1 MNLNK
6 TLKVSIS
13 IQGYTKKPQG
23 KEVAQIHYLKQ
34 TVTIQQLIDYISQ
47 GHCITH
53 CFEDYDEE
61 FGQSTKKI
69 ENFRYTQLIGID
81 VDDSDVD
88 LDTYISSLVYKPTI
102 AYTTFSHNIKGNRYR
117 LIYIF
122 NQKIKG
128 AELYCNVYKW
138 LTQDLNLKDNCM
150 QSCAQ
155 QMYGTTKDAQWY
167 VSDTTYDIPTE
178 CKTTYGQQCKIKVS
192 KASTQKQLPKTSQK
206 VQSEYNNREEVH
218 YIGNAINEEN
228 DTFSDN
234 AVVKALYSMSPQ
246 DFIFYYHNTF
256 EYFIST
262 PLHYEDGYALIPE
275 DYYEI
280 KRPWYKDKVGDKT
293 ITVVKTIRDGEQRRK
308 RLCNTAIILRA
319 IKRDISFEHLLYI
332 LVCERQYYYDN
343 QDKALSNK
351 ELINIAKWAIELPSE
366 QINPKKVKH
375 PKFKVDK
382 SYWAEKGITARQAA
396 NIVRGIIKEQEI
408 GSVYDFNLTDKENLA
423 MMKEYGI
430 KVSQRSLTNFKR
442 KYKINYPKTVKTKVS
457 KASTQNFTKS
467 SNPNIIE
474 EENTLYSNCQFT
486 EENGHLLLEEH
497 KNKKHNKAR
506 KMKQDIIKDYYN
518 PQLTD
523 EQNVKLMN
531 ENGIKVSINTLR
543 RWRKSNGIQREIG
556 GDHCSQ
562 EYKSK
567 KQLPISEA
575 STQNQSVKSKYPK
588 SSSQNQVFKQNEYLK
603 SSVQNQVIK
612 SEIKCSESS
621 SQNEEQV
628 VKTNE
633 IKVSKPLNQSA
644 ILEKQSEEIKV
655 QKQSESL
662 VPKCKNQSAKI
673 ENDTFDHLEKLEEN
687 NIDLNKI
694 PSSITDEKTLQLY
707 ANAYLKEMSTAK
719 AWPAYTRNREKYN
732 KVMKNASSSIKSDV
746 IDNIRGKYKT
756 IETDR
761 IEWIGIHVASI
772 LPYDSAYDELYNQG
786 YLPKNSNMYW
796 QQYFK
801 KNNAVCEAV

>member
-13 IQGYTKKPQG
+13 TKGYKVKPQG
-23 KEVAQIHYLKQ
+23 KEVAQIRYLKQ
-34 TVTIQQLIDYISQ
+34 TLTIQQLIDYISS

-81 VDDSDVD
+81 IDDADTD
-88 LDTYISSLVYKPTI
+88 LYTYISSLVYKPTL

-117 LIYIF
+117 LLYIF
-122 NQKIKG
+122 NEKIKG

-155 QMYGTTKDAQWY
+155 QMYGTNANAEWY
-167 VSDTTYDIPTE
+167 ITDTTYDIPTE
-178 CKTTYGQQCKIKVS
+178 CFQSTTECKSKVS
-192 KASTQKQLPKTSQK
+192 KSTTQNQVPKSSQK
-206 VQSEYNNREEVH
+206 WQSEYNKKEEVH
-218 YIGNAINEEN
+218 YIGNANEGKDEYLLFN
-228 DTFSDN
+228 N

-246 DFIFYYHNTF
+246 DYIFYYHNTF
-256 EYFIST
+256 EYFTST
-262 PLHYEDGYALIPE
+262 PLRYEDGYALIPE

-375 PKFKVDK
+375 SKFKVDK

-442 KYKINYPKTVKTKVS
+442 KYKINYPKSVKS
-457 KASTQNFTKS
+457 TKS

-474 EENTLYSNCQFT
+474 RRDTLYWNCQLVEENDTFIS
-486 EENGHLLLEEH
+486 EEH

-506 KMKQDIIKDYYN
+506 KMKQDIIKQYYN
-518 PQLTD
+518 SQLTD
-523 EQNVKLMN
+523 KENIELLKEQ
-531 ENGIKVSINTLR
+531 GINISLSTIK
-543 RWRKSNGIQREIG
+543 RWREKNGYI
-556 GDHCSQ
+556 
-562 EYKSK
+562 
-567 KQLPISEA
+567 
-575 STQNQSVKSKYPK
+575 KYPK
-588 SSSQNQVFKQNEYLK
+588 SSIQNQ
-603 SSVQNQVIK
+603 SVISDQSIKIKVSGTDDNQSIK
-612 SEIKCSESS
+612 KD
-621 SQNEEQV
+621 
-628 VKTNE
+628 E
-633 IKVSKPLNQSA
+633 IKVSK
-644 ILEKQSEEIKV
+644 SE
-655 QKQSESL
+655 
-662 VPKCKNQSAKI
+662 NQSAKI
-673 ENDTFDHLEKLEEN
+673 ENDTFDNLEKLEE

-694 PSSITDEKTLQLY
+694 PSSITDEKTLLLY
-707 ANAYLKEMSTAK
+707 ANAYLKEMSAAK
-719 AWPAYTRNREKYN
+719 AWPAYTRNRDKYY

-772 LPYDSAYDELYNQG
+772 LPYDSAYDELYKQG

>member
-13 IQGYTKKPQG
+13 IQGYTQKPQG
-23 KEVAQIHYLKQ
+23 KEVAQIRYIKQ
-34 TVTIQQLIDYISQ
+34 TLTIQQLIDYISA

-81 VDDSDVD
+81 IDDADVN
-88 LDTYISSLVYKPTI
+88 LNTYISSLRYKPTL

-117 LIYIF
+117 LLYIF
-122 NQKIKG
+122 NEKIKG
-128 AELYCNVYKW
+128 AEHYCNVYKW

-155 QMYGTTKDAQWY
+155 QMYGTNANAEWY
-167 VSDTTYDIPTE
+167 ITDTTYDIPTE
-178 CKTTYGQQCKIKVS
+178 CKTTYGQQCKSKVS
-192 KASTQKQLPKTSQK
+192 QRKAKYQKQSDKCNPNII
-206 VQSEYNNREEVH
+206 ERENTLYWNCTH
-218 YIGNAINEEN
+218 KEN
-228 DTFSDN
+228 DTLVDN
-234 AVVKALYSMSPQ
+234 VVVKALYGMSPQ

-256 EYFIST
+256 EYFTST
-262 PLHYEDGYALIPE
+262 PLQYEDGYALIPE

-293 ITVVKTIRDGEQRRK
+293 YIVVKTIRDGEQRRK

-375 PKFKVDK
+375 SKFKVDK

-396 NIVRGIIKEQEI
+396 NIVRGIIKSEAI
-408 GSVYDFNLTDKENLA
+408 GSMYDFNLTDKENIQV
-423 MMKEYGI
+423 MKDNGLKVSLRTLKQWRKDNGI
-430 KVSQRSLTNFKR
+430 KVS
-442 KYKINYPKTVKTKVS
+442 
-457 KASTQNFTKS
+457 
-467 SNPNIIE
+467 
-474 EENTLYSNCQFT
+474 
-486 EENGHLLLEEH
+486 
-497 KNKKHNKAR
+497 NKKQSIKSKVTQVQSEYNNRESTHYIGTALSNKNDTLLAEGNNNNTTH
-506 KMKQDIIKDYYN
+506 KQMKKDNIKQWYN

-523 EQNVKLMN
+523 DENIKVLKD
-531 ENGIKVSINTLR
+531 NGINISAITLK
-543 RWRKSNGIQREIG
+543 RWRKANGIAKQRG

-562 EYKSK
+562 SYNQSIKSK
-567 KQLPISEA
+567 VSFEGNQSITSNQSIKSKVSNPDNNQSITSKA
-575 STQNQSVKSKYPK
+575 ST
-588 SSSQNQVFKQNEYLK
+588 QNQVFKQNEYLK
-603 SSVQNQVIK
+603 SSVQNQVVK
-612 SEIKCSESS
+612 SEIKCSSEK
-621 SQNEEQV
+621 NQV
-628 VKTNE
+628 VKG
-633 IKVSKPLNQSA
+633 
-644 ILEKQSEEIKV
+644 EKQS
-655 QKQSESL
+655 
-662 VPKCKNQSAKI
+662 
-673 ENDTFDHLEKLEEN
+673 DTFACLEELEE

-694 PSSITDEKTLQLY
+694 PSSINDEKTLQLY
-707 ANAYLKEMSTAK
+707 ANAYLKEMATAK
-719 AWPAYTRNREKYN
+719 AWPAFTRNREKYH

-746 IDNIRGKYKT
+746 INIIKGKYQT

>member
-13 IQGYTKKPQG
+13 IQGYTQKPQG
-23 KEVAQIHYLKQ
+23 KEVAQIRYIKQ
-34 TVTIQQLIDYISQ
+34 TLTIQQLIDYISD

-81 VDDSDVD
+81 VDDADTD
-88 LDTYISSLVYKPTI
+88 LNSYISSLKYKPTL

-117 LIYIF
+117 LLYIF
-122 NQKIKG
+122 NEKIKG
-128 AELYCNVYKW
+128 AEHYCNVYKW

-155 QMYGTTKDAQWY
+155 QMYGTNHNAEWY
-167 VSDTTYDIPTE
+167 ITDTTYDIPTE
-178 CKTTYGQQCKIKVS
+178 CNHFTIECKTKVS
-192 KASTQKQLPKTSQK
+192 KAKYQKQLPKTSQK
-206 VQSEYNNREEVH
+206 VQSEYNKEEEVH
-218 YIGNAINEEN
+218 YIGTALSEKN
-228 DTFSDN
+228 DTLLDN
-234 AVVKALYSMSPQ
+234 AVVKALYGMSPQ

-256 EYFIST
+256 EYFTST

-275 DYYEI
+275 DYYEV

-293 ITVVKTIRDGEQRRK
+293 ISVVKTIRDGEQRRK

-375 PKFKVDK
+375 SKFKVDK
-382 SYWAEKGITARQAA
+382 SYWAERGITARQAA
-396 NIVRGIIKEQEI
+396 NIVRGIIKSEAI
-408 GSVYDFNLTDKENLA
+408 GSMYDFILTDKENIQV
-423 MMKEYGI
+423 MKDNGLKVSLRTLKQWRKDNGI
-430 KVSQRSLTNFKR
+430 KVSNKKQSIKS
-442 KYKINYPKTVKTKVS
+442 KVS
-457 KASTQNFTKS
+457 QVQSEYNNRESTHYIGTAL
-467 SNPNIIE
+467 SNKNDTLLAEGNNNNTTHKQMKKDNI
-474 EENTLYSNCQFT
+474 
-486 EENGHLLLEEH
+486 
-497 KNKKHNKAR
+497 
-506 KMKQDIIKDYYN
+506 KQWYN

-523 EQNVKLMN
+523 DENIKVLKD
-531 ENGIKVSINTLR
+531 NGINISAITLK
-543 RWRKSNGIQREIG
+543 RWRKTNGIAKQRG

-562 EYKSK
+562 SYKQSDKSK
-567 KQLPISEA
+567 VSFEGNQSIISDQSIKIKVSNPDDNQSITSKA
-575 STQNQSVKSKYPK
+575 ST
-588 SSSQNQVFKQNEYLK
+588 QNQVFKQNEYLK
-603 SSVQNQVIK
+603 SSVQNQVVK
-612 SEIKCSESS
+612 IKCSTDE
-621 SQNEEQV
+621 NQV
-628 VKTNE
+628 VKD
-633 IKVSKPLNQSA
+633 
-644 ILEKQSEEIKV
+644 EKQS
-655 QKQSESL
+655 
-662 VPKCKNQSAKI
+662 
-673 ENDTFDHLEKLEEN
+673 DTFACLEELEEKE

-694 PSSITDEKTLQLY
+694 PSSINDEKTLQLY
-707 ANAYLKEMSTAK
+707 ANAYLKEMATAK
-719 AWPAYTRNREKYN
+719 AWPAFTRNREKYH

-746 IDNIRGKYKT
+746 INIIKGKYQT

-772 LPYDSAYDELYNQG
+772 LPYDSAYDELYNHG

>member
-13 IQGYTKKPQG
+13 TKGYKVKPQG
-23 KEVAQIHYLKQ
+23 KEVAQIRYLKQ
-34 TVTIQQLIDYISQ
+34 TLTIQQLIDYISS

-88 LDTYISSLVYKPTI
+88 LDTYISSLIYKPTL

-117 LIYIF
+117 LLYIF
-122 NQKIKG
+122 NEKIKG

-155 QMYGTTKDAQWY
+155 QMYGTTQDAQWY
-167 VSDTTYDIPTE
+167 ISDTTYDIPTE
-178 CKTTYGQQCKIKVS
+178 CKQY
-192 KASTQKQLPKTSQK
+192 
-206 VQSEYNNREEVH
+206 NRECKSSGQNKNKKCNPNIIERRDTL
-218 YIGNAINEEN
+218 YPNCQFAEEN
-228 DTFSDN
+228 VHLISDN
-234 AVVKALYSMSPQ
+234 TVVKALYSMSPQ

-375 PKFKVDK
+375 SKFKVDK

-396 NIVRGIIKEQEI
+396 NIVRGIIKSEAI
-408 GSVYDFNLTDKENLA
+408 GSMYDFNLTDKENIQV
-423 MMKEYGI
+423 MKDNGLKVSLRTLKQWRKDNGI
-430 KVSQRSLTNFKR
+430 KVSNKNQV
-442 KYKINYPKTVKTKVS
+442 VKSKVS
-457 KASTQNFTKS
+457 QVQSEYNNRESTHYIGTALS
-467 SNPNIIE
+467 SKNV
-474 EENTLYSNCQFT
+474 
-486 EENGHLLLEEH
+486 HLISEEH

-506 KMKQDIIKDYYN
+506 KMKQDIINDYYN

-523 EQNVKLMN
+523 EENVKSMN
-531 ENGIKVSINTLR
+531 DNGLTISIKTLR
-543 RWRKSNGIQREIG
+543 RWRKKNGITREIG
-556 GDHCSQ
+556 GDRKSND
-562 EYKSK
+562 YKISK
-567 KQLPISEA
+567 
-575 STQNQSVKSKYPK
+575 NQVVILDAK
-588 SSSQNQVFKQNEYLK
+588 SSGQNQV
-603 SSVQNQVIK
+603 VI
-612 SEIKCSESS
+612 SDQSIK
-621 SQNEEQV
+621 
-628 VKTNE
+628 
-633 IKVSKPLNQSA
+633 IKVSNPLNQSA
-644 ILEKQSEEIKV
+644 ISDQSEKSKVQKQSEEIKV
-655 QKQSESL
+655 QLLTNQSAKVTKS
-662 VPKCKNQSAKI
+662 KCNFQSAKI
-673 ENDTFDHLEKLEEN
+673 ENDTFDHLEKLEE

-707 ANAYLKEMSTAK
+707 ANAYLKEMSNAK
-719 AWPAYTRNREKYN
+719 AWPAYTRNRDKYY

-786 YLPKNSNMYW
+786 YLPKDSNMYW

>member
-13 IQGYTKKPQG
+13 TQGYTQKPQG
-23 KEVAQIHYLKQ
+23 KEVAQIRYLKQ
-34 TVTIQQLIDYISQ
+34 TVTIQQLIDNISQ

-81 VDDSDVD
+81 IDDADVN
-88 LDTYISSLVYKPTI
+88 LNTYISSLRYKPTL

-117 LIYIF
+117 LLYIF
-122 NQKIKG
+122 NEKIKG
-128 AELYCNVYKW
+128 AELYCNLYKW

-155 QMYGTTKDAQWY
+155 QMYGTNANAEWY
-167 VSDTTYDIPTE
+167 ITDTTYDIPTE
-178 CKTTYGQQCKIKVS
+178 CKTTYGQQCKSKVS
-192 KASTQKQLPKTSQK
+192 QRKAKCQKQSDKCNPNII
-206 VQSEYNNREEVH
+206 ERENTL
-218 YIGNAINEEN
+218 YPNCQFAEEN
-228 DTFSDN
+228 DHLISDN
-234 AVVKALYSMSPQ
+234 TVVKALYSMSPQ
-246 DFIFYYHNTF
+246 DFIFNYRQTYD
-256 EYFIST
+256 YFTST

-375 PKFKVDK
+375 SKFKVDK

-442 KYKINYPKTVKTKVS
+442 KYKINCPKSV
-457 KASTQNFTKS
+457 KS

-474 EENTLYSNCQFT
+474 EKSTLYWNCQLV
-486 EENGHLLLEEH
+486 EENVHLISEEH

-506 KMKQDIIKDYYN
+506 KMKQDIINDYYN

-523 EQNVKLMN
+523 EENVKSMN
-531 ENGIKVSINTLR
+531 DNGLTISIKTLR
-543 RWRKSNGIQREIG
+543 RWRKKNGITREIG
-556 GDHCSQ
+556 GDR
-562 EYKSK
+562 KSNDYN
-567 KQLPISEA
+567 ISKNQVVILDEKSSGQNQSIISKA
-575 STQNQSVKSKYPK
+575 STQNQVVISDQSIKIKVSNTDDNQSITSK

-603 SSVQNQVIK
+603 SSSQNQV
-612 SEIKCSESS
+612 
-621 SQNEEQV
+621 
-628 VKTNE
+628 VKDN
-633 IKVSKPLNQSA
+633 NQSA
-644 ILEKQSEEIKV
+644 ISDQSEKSKV
-655 QKQSESL
+655 QKQS
-662 VPKCKNQSAKI
+662 
-673 ENDTFDHLEKLEEN
+673 DTFACLEELEEKE

-694 PSSITDEKTLQLY
+694 PSSINDEKTLQLY
-707 ANAYLKEMSTAK
+707 ANAYLKEMATAK
-719 AWPAYTRNREKYN
+719 AWPAFTRNREKYH

-746 IDNIRGKYKT
+746 INIIKGKYQT

>member
-13 IQGYTKKPQG
+13 IQGYTQKPQG
-23 KEVAQIHYLKQ
+23 KEVAQIRYNKQ
-34 TVTIQQLIDYISQ
+34 TLTIQQLIDYISS

-81 VDDSDVD
+81 VDDADTD
-88 LDTYISSLVYKPTI
+88 LNSYISSLVYKPTL

-117 LIYIF
+117 LLYIF
-122 NQKIKG
+122 NEKIKG

-155 QMYGTTKDAQWY
+155 QMYGTNANAEWY
-167 VSDTTYDIPTE
+167 ITDTTYDIPTE
-178 CKTTYGQQCKIKVS
+178 CNHFIMECTKVS
-192 KASTQKQLPKTSQK
+192 KASTQKQLPKTSHK
-206 VQSEYNNREEVH
+206 YPSEYNNREEVH
-218 YIGNAINEEN
+218 YIGMGTPNKNGYLIY
-228 DTFSDN
+228 DN
-234 AVVKALYSMSPQ
+234 AVVKALYTMSPQ
-246 DFIFYYHNTF
+246 DFIYYYRQTYD
-256 EYFIST
+256 YFTAT
-262 PLHYEDGYALIPE
+262 PLHYENGYALIPE

-343 QDKALSNK
+343 QDKALNNK

-396 NIVRGIIKEQEI
+396 NIVRGIIKSEAI
-408 GSVYDFNLTDKENLA
+408 GSMYDFNLTDKENVQV
-423 MMKEYGI
+423 MKDNGLKVSLRTLKQWRKDNGI
-430 KVSQRSLTNFKR
+430 KVSNKKQS
-442 KYKINYPKTVKTKVS
+442 INSKVS
-457 KASTQNFTKS
+457 QVQSEYNNRESTHYIGTALS
-467 SNPNIIE
+467 SKNDTLLVEGNNNNTIHKQMKEDNI
-474 EENTLYSNCQFT
+474 
-486 EENGHLLLEEH
+486 
-497 KNKKHNKAR
+497 
-506 KMKQDIIKDYYN
+506 KQWYN

-523 EQNVKLMN
+523 DENIKVLKD
-531 ENGIKVSINTLR
+531 NGINISAITLK
-543 RWRKSNGIQREIG
+543 RWRKANGITKQRG

-562 EYKSK
+562 SYKQSIKSK
-567 KQLPISEA
+567 VSNPDN
-575 STQNQSVKSKYPK
+575 NQSITIQSKY
-588 SSSQNQVFKQNEYLK
+588 QNQVFKQNEYLK
-603 SSVQNQVIK
+603 SSVQNQV
-612 SEIKCSESS
+612 
-621 SQNEEQV
+621 
-628 VKTNE
+628 VKD
-633 IKVSKPLNQSA
+633 
-644 ILEKQSEEIKV
+644 EKQS
-655 QKQSESL
+655 
-662 VPKCKNQSAKI
+662 
-673 ENDTFDHLEKLEEN
+673 DTFTCLEELEEKE

-719 AWPAYTRNREKYN
+719 AWPAYTRNREKYY

-746 IDNIRGKYKT
+746 INNIIGKYKT

-801 KNNAVCEAV
+801 QKNNAVCEAV

>member
-13 IQGYTKKPQG
+13 IQGYTQKPQG
-23 KEVAQIHYLKQ
+23 KEVAQIRYLKQ
-34 TVTIQQLIDYISQ
+34 TLTIQQLIDYISQ

-61 FGQSTKKI
+61 FRQSTKKI

-81 VDDSDVD
+81 IDDSDVN
-88 LDTYISSLVYKPTI
+88 LNTYISSLRYKPTL

-155 QMYGTTKDAQWY
+155 QMYGTNANAEWY
-167 VSDTTYDIPTE
+167 ITDTTYDIPTE
-178 CKTTYGQQCKIKVS
+178 CNHFTMECKTKVS
-192 KASTQKQLPKTSQK
+192 KSSGQNQVPKTSQK

-218 YIGNAINEEN
+218 YIGNALNEEN
-228 DTFSDN
+228 DYLISDN
-234 AVVKALYSMSPQ
+234 TVVKALYSMSPQ
-246 DFIFYYHNTF
+246 DFIYYYRQTYD
-256 EYFIST
+256 YFTAT
-262 PLHYEDGYALIPE
+262 PLHYENGYALIPE

-293 ITVVKTIRDGEQRRK
+293 YIVVKTIRDGEQRRK

-375 PKFKVDK
+375 SKFKVDK

-396 NIVRGIIKEQEI
+396 NIVRGIIKSEAI
-408 GSVYDFNLTDKENLA
+408 GSMYDFNLTDKENIQV
-423 MMKEYGI
+423 MKDNGLKVSLRTLKQWRKDNGI
-430 KVSQRSLTNFKR
+430 KVSNKNQV
-442 KYKINYPKTVKTKVS
+442 VKSKVS
-457 KASTQNFTKS
+457 QVQSEYNNRESTHYIGTALS
-467 SNPNIIE
+467 SKNV
-474 EENTLYSNCQFT
+474 
-486 EENGHLLLEEH
+486 HLISEEH

-506 KMKQDIIKDYYN
+506 KMKQDIINDYYN

-523 EQNVKLMN
+523 EENVKSMN
-531 ENGIKVSINTLR
+531 DNGLTISIKTLR
-543 RWRKSNGIQREIG
+543 RWRKKNGITREIG
-556 GDHCSQ
+556 GDRKSND
-562 EYKSK
+562 YKIAKNQVTKNDDLKSSTQNQVLISK
-567 KQLPISEA
+567 SSTQNQVLISKS
-575 STQNQSVKSKYPK
+575 STQNQSAIFKVQNIADKSKCNFQNATTDQREK
-588 SSSQNQVFKQNEYLK
+588 SKQ
-603 SSVQNQVIK
+603 Q
-612 SEIKCSESS
+612 
-621 SQNEEQV
+621 
-628 VKTNE
+628 T
-633 IKVSKPLNQSA
+633 
-644 ILEKQSEEIKV
+644 QSEDSQV
-655 QKQSESL
+655 QL
-662 VPKCKNQSAKI
+662 LTNQSAKI
-673 ENDTFDHLEKLEEN
+673 ENDTFDHLEELEE

-694 PSSITDEKTLQLY
+694 PSSITDEKTLLLY
-707 ANAYLKEMSTAK
+707 ANAYLKEMSSAK
-719 AWPAYTRNREKYN
+719 AWPAYTRNRDKYN

-746 IDNIRGKYKT
+746 IDNIRGRYKT

-801 KNNAVCEAV
+801 KSNAVCEAV

>member
-13 IQGYTKKPQG
+13 TKGFTTKPQG
-23 KEVAQIHYLKQ
+23 KEVAQIRYLKQ
-34 TVTIQQLIDYISQ
+34 TLTIQQLIDYISK

-88 LDTYISSLVYKPTI
+88 LDTYISSMVYKPTI
-102 AYTTFSHNIKGNRYR
+102 AYTTFSHKIKGNRYR
-117 LIYIF
+117 LLYIF
-122 NQKIKG
+122 NEKIKG

-155 QMYGTTKDAQWY
+155 QMYGTNANAEWY
-167 VSDTTYDIPTE
+167 VSDKTYDIPTE
-178 CKTTYGQQCKIKVS
+178 CFQSTKDYKTKVS
-192 KASTQKQLPKTSQK
+192 KASTQNQVDKTSQK
-206 VQSEYNNREEVH
+206 WQSELNNKKEVH
-218 YIGNAINEEN
+218 YIGNANLQNKNGHLI
-228 DTFSDN
+228 SDN
-234 AVVKALYSMSPQ
+234 TVVKALYSMSPQ
-246 DFIFYYHNTF
+246 DFICYYRQMYD
-256 EYFIST
+256 YFTAT
-262 PLHYEDGYALIPE
+262 PLRYENGYALIPE

-280 KRPWYKDKVGDKT
+280 KRPWYKDKVGDNT
-293 ITVVKTIRDGEQRRK
+293 ISVVKTIRDGEQRRK

-319 IKRDISFEHLLYI
+319 IKRDISFEQVLYI

-343 QDKALSNK
+343 SDKALSNK

-366 QINPKKVKH
+366 QINPQKVKH

-408 GSVYDFNLTDKENLA
+408 GEFYDCSLTDKANLEI
-423 MMKEYGI
+423 MKEYGI

-442 KYKINYPKTVKTKVS
+442 KYKINCPKS
-457 KASTQNFTKS
+457 SGQNFTKS
-467 SNPNIIE
+467 SNPNIIIE
-474 EENTLYSNCQFT
+474 RDTFYSNCQFT
-486 EENGHLLLEEH
+486 TENDHLISEEY

-523 EQNVKLMN
+523 EENVKSMN
-531 ENGIKVSINTLR
+531 DNGLTISIKTLR

-556 GDHCSQ
+556 GDRKSND
-562 EYKSK
+562 YKTNKNQVDILDTKS
-567 KQLPISEA
+567 SG
-575 STQNQSVKSKYPK
+575 QNQSITSK
-588 SSSQNQVFKQNEYLK
+588 SSGQNQSITLE
-603 SSVQNQVIK
+603 NQVD
-612 SEIKCSESS
+612 
-621 SQNEEQV
+621 
-628 VKTNE
+628 
-633 IKVSKPLNQSA
+633 
-644 ILEKQSEEIKV
+644 ILEKQSAISDQTEKSKV
-655 QKQSESL
+655 QKLIKQS
-662 VPKCKNQSAKI
+662 
-673 ENDTFDHLEKLEEN
+673 EKLEK

-694 PSSITDEKTLQLY
+694 PSSINDETTLQLY
-707 ANAYLKEMSTAK
+707 ANAYLKEMSTAM

-732 KVMKNASSSIKSDV
+732 KVMKNVSSSIKSDV
-746 IDNIRGKYKT
+746 INNIREKYKT

-761 IEWIGIHVASI
+761 IEWIGIHVASH
-772 LPYDSAYDELYNQG
+772 LPYDSAYDELYKCG
-786 YLPKNSNMYW
+786 YQPKDSHA
-796 QQYFK
+796 YFAQLYK
-801 KNNAVCEAV
+801 RKNAYAEVI

>member
-13 IQGYTKKPQG
+13 IQGYTQKPQG
-23 KEVAQIHYLKQ
+23 KEVAQIRYNKQ
-34 TVTIQQLIDYISQ
+34 TLTIQQLIDNISQ

-81 VDDSDVD
+81 IDDADTD
-88 LDTYISSLVYKPTI
+88 LYTYISSLVYKPTL

-155 QMYGTTKDAQWY
+155 QMYGTNANAEWY
-167 VSDTTYDIPTE
+167 ITDTTYDIPTE
-178 CKTTYGQQCKIKVS
+178 CFQSTTECKSIISKSVKSEQKVS
-192 KASTQKQLPKTSQK
+192 KTQKCQK
-206 VQSEYNNREEVH
+206 YQKWQSEYNNREEVH
-218 YIGNAINEEN
+218 YIGNALNEEN

-246 DFIFYYHNTF
+246 DFIYYYRQTYD
-256 EYFIST
+256 YFTST

-366 QINPKKVKH
+366 QINPKKIKH

-442 KYKINYPKTVKTKVS
+442 KYKINYPKSV
-457 KASTQNFTKS
+457 KS

-474 EENTLYSNCQFT
+474 RRDTLYWNCQLAEENDTFIS
-486 EENGHLLLEEH
+486 EEH

-506 KMKQDIIKDYYN
+506 KMKQDIIKQYYN
-518 PQLTD
+518 SQLTD
-523 EQNVKLMN
+523 KENIELLKEQ
-531 ENGIKVSINTLR
+531 GINISLSTIK
-543 RWRKSNGIQREIG
+543 RWREKNGYI
-556 GDHCSQ
+556 
-562 EYKSK
+562 
-567 KQLPISEA
+567 
-575 STQNQSVKSKYPK
+575 KYPK
-588 SSSQNQVFKQNEYLK
+588 SSIQNQSIILDK
-603 SSVQNQVIK
+603 S
-612 SEIKCSESS
+612 
-621 SQNEEQV
+621 
-628 VKTNE
+628 VKTENDTFETINE
-633 IKVSKPLNQSA
+633 KCQNQSA
-644 ILEKQSEEIKV
+644 ILENQSIISDQSIKIKV
-655 QKQSESL
+655 SDTLNQSAIFKVQNITDKS
-662 VPKCKNQSAKI
+662 KCKNQSAKI
-673 ENDTFDHLEKLEEN
+673 ENDTFDHLEKLEE

-719 AWPAYTRNREKYN
+719 AWPAYTRNRDKYY

-772 LPYDSAYDELYNQG
+772 LPYDSAYDELYKQG

-801 KNNAVCEAV
+801 KYNAVCEAV

>member
-13 IQGYTKKPQG
+13 IQGYTQKPQG
-23 KEVAQIHYLKQ
+23 KEVAQIRYIKQ
-34 TVTIQQLIDYISQ
+34 TLTIQQLIDYISA

-69 ENFRYTQLIGID
+69 ENFHYTQLIGID
-81 VDDSDVD
+81 IDDADVD
-88 LDTYISSLVYKPTI
+88 LNTYISSIRYKPTL

-117 LIYIF
+117 LLYIF
-122 NQKIKG
+122 NEKIKG
-128 AELYCNVYKW
+128 AEHYCNVYKW

-155 QMYGTTKDAQWY
+155 QMYGTNANAEWY
-167 VSDTTYDIPTE
+167 ITDTTYDIPTE
-178 CKTTYGQQCKIKVS
+178 CKTTYGQQCKSKVS
-192 KASTQKQLPKTSQK
+192 QRKAKYQKQSDKCNPNII
-206 VQSEYNNREEVH
+206 ERENTLYSDDTH
-218 YIGNAINEEN
+218 HEN
-228 DTFSDN
+228 DTLVDN
-234 AVVKALYSMSPQ
+234 TVVKALYGMSPQ

-256 EYFIST
+256 EYFTST

-275 DYYEI
+275 DYYEV

-351 ELINIAKWAIELPSE
+351 ELINIAKWSIELPSE

-375 PKFKVDK
+375 SKFKVDK

-396 NIVRGIIKEQEI
+396 NIVRGIIKSEAI
-408 GSVYDFNLTDKENLA
+408 GSMYDFNLTDKENIQV
-423 MMKEYGI
+423 MKDNGLKVSLRTLKQWRKDNGI
-430 KVSQRSLTNFKR
+430 KVSNEKQSDKS
-442 KYKINYPKTVKTKVS
+442 KVS
-457 KASTQNFTKS
+457 QVQSEYNNRESTHYIGTALS
-467 SNPNIIE
+467 SKNDTLLAEGNNNNTTHKQMKKDNIKE
-474 EENTLYSNCQFT
+474 W
-486 EENGHLLLEEH
+486 
-497 KNKKHNKAR
+497 
-506 KMKQDIIKDYYN
+506 YN

-523 EQNVKLMN
+523 DENIKVLKD
-531 ENGIKVSINTLR
+531 NGINISAITLK
-543 RWRKSNGIQREIG
+543 RWRKANGIAKQRG

-562 EYKSK
+562 SYKQSDKSK
-567 KQLPISEA
+567 VSFEG
-575 STQNQSVKSKYPK
+575 NQSDTEK
-588 SSSQNQVFKQNEYLK
+588 SSSQKQSIISDQSIKIKVSNPDNNQSITIQSKYQNQVFKQNEYLK
-603 SSVQNQVIK
+603 SSVQNQVVK
-612 SEIKCSESS
+612 SEIKCSSEK
-621 SQNEEQV
+621 NQV
-628 VKTNE
+628 VKD
-633 IKVSKPLNQSA
+633 
-644 ILEKQSEEIKV
+644 EKQS
-655 QKQSESL
+655 
-662 VPKCKNQSAKI
+662 
-673 ENDTFDHLEKLEEN
+673 DTFTCLEELEEKE

-694 PSSITDEKTLQLY
+694 PSSINDEKTLQLY
-707 ANAYLKEMSTAK
+707 ANAYLKEMATAK
-719 AWPAYTRNREKYN
+719 AWPAFTRNREKYH

-746 IDNIRGKYKT
+746 INIIKGKYQT

-772 LPYDSAYDELYNQG
+772 LPYDSAYDELYNHG

>member
-155 QMYGTTKDAQWY
+155 QMYGTNANAEWY
-167 VSDTTYDIPTE
+167 ITDITYDIPTE
-178 CKTTYGQQCKIKVS
+178 CKSIISKSVKSEQKVS
-192 KASTQKQLPKTSQK
+192 KTQKCQK
-206 VQSEYNNREEVH
+206 YQKWQSEYNNREEVH

-442 KYKINYPKTVKTKVS
+442 KYKINYPKSV
-457 KASTQNFTKS
+457 KS

-474 EENTLYSNCQFT
+474 RRDTLYPNCQFA
-486 EENGHLLLEEH
+486 EENDTFISEEH
-497 KNKKHNKAR
+497 KNKKNNKAR
-506 KMKQDIIKDYYN
+506 KMKQDIIKQYYN
-518 PQLTD
+518 SQLTD
-523 EQNVKLMN
+523 KENIELLKEQ
-531 ENGIKVSINTLR
+531 GINISLSTIK
-543 RWRKSNGIQREIG
+543 RWREKNGYI
-556 GDHCSQ
+556 
-562 EYKSK
+562 
-567 KQLPISEA
+567 
-575 STQNQSVKSKYPK
+575 KYPK
-588 SSSQNQVFKQNEYLK
+588 SSIQNQSVILDK
-603 SSVQNQVIK
+603 S
-612 SEIKCSESS
+612 
-621 SQNEEQV
+621 
-628 VKTNE
+628 VKTENDTFETINE
-633 IKVSKPLNQSA
+633 KCQNQSA
-644 ILEKQSEEIKV
+644 ISDQSAKSKV

-662 VPKCKNQSAKI
+662 VPKCNFQSAKI

-687 NIDLNKI
+687 IDLNKI
-694 PSSITDEKTLQLY
+694 PSSITDEKTLLLY
-707 ANAYLKEMSTAK
+707 ANAYLKEMSSAK
-719 AWPAYTRNREKYN
+719 AWPAYTRNRDKYN

>member
-1 MNLNK
+1 M
-6 TLKVSIS
+6 S
-13 IQGYTKKPQG
+13 
-23 KEVAQIHYLKQ
+23 A
-34 TVTIQQLIDYISQ
+34 

-81 VDDSDVD
+81 IDDADVN
-88 LDTYISSLVYKPTI
+88 LNTYISSLRYKPTL

-117 LIYIF
+117 LLYIF
-122 NQKIKG
+122 NEKIKG

-167 VSDTTYDIPTE
+167 ITDTTYDIPTE
-178 CKTTYGQQCKIKVS
+178 CFQSTTECKIKVS

-206 VQSEYNNREEVH
+206 WQSEYNNREEVH
-218 YIGNAINEEN
+218 YIGNANEGKDEYLLFN
-228 DTFSDN
+228 N
-234 AVVKALYSMSPQ
+234 AVVKALYAMSPQ
-246 DFIFYYHNTF
+246 DFICYYRQTYD
-256 EYFIST
+256 YFTAT
-262 PLHYEDGYALIPE
+262 PLHYENGYALIPE
-275 DYYEI
+275 DYYEL

-293 ITVVKTIRDGEQRRK
+293 YIVVKTIRDGEQRRK

-382 SYWAEKGITARQAA
+382 SYWVEKGITARQAA

-408 GSVYDFNLTDKENLA
+408 GSVYDFNLTDKENLE

-442 KYKINYPKTVKTKVS
+442 KYKSNYPKSV
-457 KASTQNFTKS
+457 KS

-474 EENTLYSNCQFT
+474 RRDTLYWNCQLEEENDHLIS
-486 EENGHLLLEEH
+486 EEY

-506 KMKQDIIKDYYN
+506 KMKQYIIKDYYN

-575 STQNQSVKSKYPK
+575 STQNQS
-588 SSSQNQVFKQNEYLK
+588 
-603 SSVQNQVIK
+603 IK
-612 SEIKCSESS
+612 
-621 SQNEEQV
+621 
-628 VKTNE
+628 
-633 IKVSKPLNQSA
+633 IKVSNPLNQSA
-644 ILEKQSEEIKV
+644 ILENQSIKSKEIKVSKSEKQSDKSKCKNQSAISNQSEKIKV

-662 VPKCKNQSAKI
+662 VPKCNFQSAKI

-687 NIDLNKI
+687 IDLNKI
-694 PSSITDEKTLQLY
+694 PSSITDEKTLLLY
-707 ANAYLKEMSTAK
+707 ANAYLKEMSSAK
-719 AWPAYTRNREKYN
+719 AWPAYTRNRDKYN
-732 KVMKNASSSIKSDV
+732 KVMKNASSSINSDV

>member
-13 IQGYTKKPQG
+13 IQGYTQKPQG
-23 KEVAQIHYLKQ
+23 KEVAQIRYIKQ
-34 TVTIQQLIDYISQ
+34 TLTIQQLIDYISA

-81 VDDSDVD
+81 IDDADVN
-88 LDTYISSLVYKPTI
+88 LNTYISSLRYKPTL

-117 LIYIF
+117 LLYIF
-122 NQKIKG
+122 NEKIKG
-128 AELYCNVYKW
+128 AEHYCNVYKW

-155 QMYGTTKDAQWY
+155 QMYGTNANAEWY
-167 VSDTTYDIPTE
+167 ITDTTYDIPTE
-178 CKTTYGQQCKIKVS
+178 CKTTYGQQCKSKVS
-192 KASTQKQLPKTSQK
+192 QQKAKYQKQSDKCNPNII
-206 VQSEYNNREEVH
+206 ERENTLYWNCTH
-218 YIGNAINEEN
+218 NEN
-228 DTFSDN
+228 DTLVDN
-234 AVVKALYSMSPQ
+234 AVVKALYGMSPQ

-256 EYFIST
+256 EYFTST

-275 DYYEI
+275 DYYEV

-293 ITVVKTIRDGEQRRK
+293 YIVVKTIRDGEQRRK

-375 PKFKVDK
+375 SKFKVDK

-396 NIVRGIIKEQEI
+396 NIVRGIIKSETI
-408 GSVYDFNLTDKENLA
+408 GSMYDFNLTDKENVQV
-423 MMKEYGI
+423 MKDNGLKVSLRTLKQWRKDNGI
-430 KVSQRSLTNFKR
+430 KVSNKKQSIKS
-442 KYKINYPKTVKTKVS
+442 KVS
-457 KASTQNFTKS
+457 QVQSEYNNIESTHYIGIALS
-467 SNPNIIE
+467 SKNDTLLAEGNNNNTIHKQMKEDNI
-474 EENTLYSNCQFT
+474 
-486 EENGHLLLEEH
+486 
-497 KNKKHNKAR
+497 
-506 KMKQDIIKDYYN
+506 KQWYN

-523 EQNVKLMN
+523 DENIKVLKD
-531 ENGIKVSINTLR
+531 NGINISAITLK
-543 RWRKSNGIQREIG
+543 RWRKANGITKQRG

-562 EYKSK
+562 SYKDSQ
-567 KQLPISEA
+567 KQLPIMEA
-575 STQNQSVKSKYPK
+575 SDQKQVTILEQVPKATTQNQSITSK
-588 SSSQNQVFKQNEYLK
+588 SSTQNQVFKQNEYLK
-603 SSVQNQVIK
+603 SSVQNQV
-612 SEIKCSESS
+612 
-621 SQNEEQV
+621 
-628 VKTNE
+628 VKDEKQSIISNQSVK
-633 IKVSKPLNQSA
+633 IKVSDTL
-644 ILEKQSEEIKV
+644 
-655 QKQSESL
+655 
-662 VPKCKNQSAKI
+662 NQSAKI

-687 NIDLNKI
+687 IDLNKI
-694 PSSITDEKTLQLY
+694 PSSINDEKTLQLY
-707 ANAYLKEMSTAK
+707 ANAYLKEMATAK
-719 AWPAYTRNREKYN
+719 AWPAFTRNREKYH

-746 IDNIRGKYKT
+746 INIIKGKYQT

-772 LPYDSAYDELYNQG
+772 LPYDSAYDELYNHG

>member
-13 IQGYTKKPQG
+13 IQGYTQKPQG
-23 KEVAQIHYLKQ
+23 KEVAQIRYNKQ
-34 TVTIQQLIDYISQ
+34 TLTIQQLIDNISQ

-81 VDDSDVD
+81 IDDADTD
-88 LDTYISSLVYKPTI
+88 LNSYISSLKYKPTL

-117 LIYIF
+117 LLYIF
-122 NQKIKG
+122 NEKIKG

-155 QMYGTTKDAQWY
+155 QMYGTNANAEWY
-167 VSDTTYDIPTE
+167 ITDTTYDIPTE

-192 KASTQKQLPKTSQK
+192 KAKYQKQSISTHPNII
-206 VQSEYNNREEVH
+206 ERENTLYSDCTH
-218 YIGNAINEEN
+218 NEN
-228 DTFSDN
+228 DTLVDN
-234 AVVKALYSMSPQ
+234 AVVKALYGMSPQ
-246 DFIFYYHNTF
+246 DYIFYYHNTF
-256 EYFIST
+256 EYFTST

-351 ELINIAKWAIELPSE
+351 ELINIAKWAIELPIE
-366 QINPKKVKH
+366 QIKPKKVKH
-375 PKFKVDK
+375 SKFKVDK

-396 NIVRGIIKEQEI
+396 NIVRGMLKSQEI
-408 GSVYDFNLTDKENLA
+408 GSMYDFNLTDKENIQV
-423 MMKEYGI
+423 MKDNGLKVSLRTLKQWRKDNGI
-430 KVSQRSLTNFKR
+430 KVS
-442 KYKINYPKTVKTKVS
+442 
-457 KASTQNFTKS
+457 
-467 SNPNIIE
+467 
-474 EENTLYSNCQFT
+474 
-486 EENGHLLLEEH
+486 
-497 KNKKHNKAR
+497 NKKQSIKSKVTQVQSEYNNRERTHYIGTALSNKNDTLLAEGNNNNTTH
-506 KMKQDIIKDYYN
+506 KQMKKDNIKQWYN

-523 EQNVKLMN
+523 DENIKVLKN
-531 ENGIKVSINTLR
+531 NGINISAITLK
-543 RWRKSNGIQREIG
+543 RWRKANGITKQRG

-562 EYKSK
+562 SYKQSDK
-567 KQLPISEA
+567 IKVSFEG
-575 STQNQSVKSKYPK
+575 NQSDTEKAKY
-588 SSSQNQVFKQNEYLK
+588 QKQ
-603 SSVQNQVIK
+603 SIISDQSIK
-612 SEIKCSESS
+612 
-621 SQNEEQV
+621 
-628 VKTNE
+628 
-633 IKVSKPLNQSA
+633 IKVSKS
-644 ILEKQSEEIKV
+644 EKQSIISDQSEKSKV

-662 VPKCKNQSAKI
+662 VPKCKKQDAKLNETKVQNITDKSKCNFQSAKI
-673 ENDTFDHLEKLEEN
+673 ENDTFDHLEELEEN
-687 NIDLNKI
+687 INLNKI

-719 AWPAYTRNREKYN
+719 AWPAYTRNRDKYN

-746 IDNIRGKYKT
+746 IDNIIGKYKT

>member
-13 IQGYTKKPQG
+13 IQGYTTKPQG
-23 KEVAQIHYLKQ
+23 KEVAQIRYLKQ

-88 LDTYISSLVYKPTI
+88 LDTYISSLIYKPTI

-117 LIYIF
+117 LLYIF
-122 NQKIKG
+122 NEKIKG

-155 QMYGTTKDAQWY
+155 QMYGTTQDAQWY
-167 VSDTTYDIPTE
+167 ITDTTYDIPSECFQSTTE
-178 CKTTYGQQCKIKVS
+178 CKSIIFKSVKSEQKVS
-192 KASTQKQLPKTSQK
+192 KTQKCQK
-206 VQSEYNNREEVH
+206 YQKWQSEYNNREEVH
-218 YIGNAINEEN
+218 YIGNALNEEN

-442 KYKINYPKTVKTKVS
+442 KYKINYPKSV
-457 KASTQNFTKS
+457 KS

-474 EENTLYSNCQFT
+474 RKHTLYWNCQLVEENDTFIS
-486 EENGHLLLEEH
+486 EEH

-506 KMKQDIIKDYYN
+506 KMKQDIIKQYYN
-518 PQLTD
+518 SQLTD
-523 EQNVKLMN
+523 KENIELLKEQ
-531 ENGIKVSINTLR
+531 GINISLSTIK
-543 RWRKSNGIQREIG
+543 RWREKNGYI
-556 GDHCSQ
+556 
-562 EYKSK
+562 
-567 KQLPISEA
+567 
-575 STQNQSVKSKYPK
+575 KYPK
-588 SSSQNQVFKQNEYLK
+588 SSIQNQ
-603 SSVQNQVIK
+603 SVISDQSIK
-612 SEIKCSESS
+612 
-621 SQNEEQV
+621 
-628 VKTNE
+628 
-633 IKVSKPLNQSA
+633 
-644 ILEKQSEEIKV
+644 IKV
-655 QKQSESL
+655 QKQSE
-662 VPKCKNQSAKI
+662 KI
-673 ENDTFDHLEKLEEN
+673 ENDTFGHLEKLEE

-707 ANAYLKEMSTAK
+707 ANAYLTEMSTAK
-719 AWPAYTRNREKYN
+719 AWPAYTRNRDKYN
-732 KVMKNASSSIKSDV
+732 KVMKNASSSINSDV
-746 IDNIRGKYKT
+746 IDNIRGKYNT

-772 LPYDSAYDELYNQG
+772 LPYDSAYDELYKQG